1 MAQLTQAEYFPISPL
16 ILRPD
21 FKVPFDIF
29 LRHDDSYVL
38 FNASGRTLTKAKR
51 KELALAGIVTIYVD
65 KRSRKL
71 YHSYIQ
77 ANLIELLEDESIS
90 LSERAQAWTNA
101 ASALSKELFETN
113 LPGPAFKKRY
123 VRFQELIRSSTT
135 FLKSPAPLKNLTKFI
150 GKGYET
156 YHHGISTMVY
166 AVNLMQEYK
175 FEDADVLA
183 CGMGALLH
191 DIGQIGMAEEL
202 LNTDPE
208 NMGPAQFQT
217 YSMHPL
223 IGVRVCANFDL
234 PILATNCILFHHER
248 IRRQGVPHPGL
259 GRGDSPAHPRGR
271 PVQPLRRPDPQP
283 PLQTGHQAVRRPQ
296 GPDRRQG
303 AGGAG
308 HDQAVHQAPV
318 QGGDRVTTGAP
329 GGSAA

>member
-1 MAQLTQAEYFPISPL
+1 MAQLTKAEYFPISPL

-38 FNASGRTLTKAKR
+38 FNASGRMLTKAKR

-65 KRSRKL
+65 KRARKL

-90 LSERAQAWTNA
+90 LAERAQAWTNA

-123 VRFQELIRSSTT
+123 IRFQELVRSSTS
-135 FLKSPAPLKNLTKFI
+135 FLKSPAPLKKLTRFI
-150 GKGYET
+150 GKGYGT

-166 AVNLMQEYK
+166 AVNLMLEYR
-175 FEDADVLA
+175 FEDEDVLA

-191 DIGQIGMAEEL
+191 DIGQVGMEESL
-202 LNTDPE
+202 LNADPE
-208 NMGPAQFQT
+208 TMGPAQHQA
-217 YSMHPL
+217 YAMHPL

-234 PILATNCILFHHER
+234 PVSATNCILFHHER
-248 IRRQGVPHPGL
+248 IDGKGYPTQAANDEIPLPTRVVALCNRYDDLTRNRPYRRAIKPFDALKALTDDKGL
-259 GRGDSPAHPRGR
+259 
-271 PVQPLRRPDPQP
+271 VEPDM
-283 PLQTGHQAVRRPQ
+283 LKRFIKLLSRAEIV
-296 GPDRRQG
+296 
-303 AGGAG
+303 
-308 HDQAVHQAPV
+308 
-318 QGGDRVTTGAP
+318 
-329 GGSAA
+329 

>member
-1 MAQLTQAEYFPISPL
+1 MARLTKAEYFPISPL

-51 KELALAGIVTIYVD
+51 KELAAAGIVTIYVD

-71 YHSYIQ
+71 YHAYIQ
-77 ANLIELLEDESIS
+77 ANLIELLQDESIS
-90 LSERAQAWTNA
+90 LAERAQAWTNA
-101 ASALSKELFETN
+101 ASALSQELFETN

-123 VRFQELIRSSTT
+123 VRFQELIRSSTS
-135 FLKSPAPLKNLTKFI
+135 FLKSPAPLKNLTRFI
-150 GKGYET
+150 GKGYES

-175 FEDADVLA
+175 FEDEEVLA

-191 DIGQIGMAEEL
+191 DIGLVGMEENL

-208 NMGPAQFQT
+208 TMSPAEFQT
-217 YSMHPL
+217 YAMHPL

-234 PILATNCILFHHER
+234 PVIATNCILFHHER
-248 IRRQGVPHPGL
+248 VDGKGYPTQATDQEIPLPTRVVALCNRYDNLTRNRPYNRAIKPFDALKALTDDKGL
-259 GRGDSPAHPRGR
+259 
-271 PVQPLRRPDPQP
+271 VEPDM
-283 PLQTGHQAVRRPQ
+283 LKRFIKLLSRAEIV
-296 GPDRRQG
+296 
-303 AGGAG
+303 
-308 HDQAVHQAPV
+308 
-318 QGGDRVTTGAP
+318 
-329 GGSAA
+329 

>member
-1 MAQLTQAEYFPISPL
+1 MGQLTKAEYFPISPL

-51 KELALAGIVTIYVD
+51 KELALAGIANIYVD

-77 ANLIELLEDESIS
+77 ANLIDLLEDESIS
-90 LSERAQAWTNA
+90 LPERAQAWTNA
-101 ASALSKELFETN
+101 ASALSQELFESN

-166 AVNLMQEYK
+166 AVNLMLEYK
-175 FEDADVLA
+175 YEDDDVLA

-191 DIGQIGMAEEL
+191 DIGQIGMDEEL
-202 LNTDPE
+202 LSVDPAT
-208 NMGPAQFQT
+208 MPPAQFQT

-223 IGVRVCANFDL
+223 VGVRVCANFDL

-248 IRRQGVPHPGL
+248 IDGKGYPTQAAGEEIPLPTRVVSLCNRYDDLTRNRPYRRAIKPFDALKALTDDKGL
-259 GRGDSPAHPRGR
+259 VEPEMIKRFIKLLSRAEI
-271 PVQPLRRPDPQP
+271 V
-283 PLQTGHQAVRRPQ
+283 
-296 GPDRRQG
+296 
-303 AGGAG
+303 
-308 HDQAVHQAPV
+308 
-318 QGGDRVTTGAP
+318 
-329 GGSAA
+329 

>member
-1 MAQLTQAEYFPISPL
+1 MAQMTKAEYFPISPL

-77 ANLIELLEDESIS
+77 ANLIDLLEDESIS
-90 LSERAQAWTNA
+90 LPERAQAWTNA
-101 ASALSKELFETN
+101 ASALSQELFETN

-123 VRFQELIRSSTT
+123 VRFQELIRSSTN
-135 FLKSPAPLKNLTKFI
+135 FLKSPAPLKNLARFI
-150 GKGYET
+150 GKGYGT

-175 FEDADVLA
+175 LEDEDVLA

-191 DIGQIGMAEEL
+191 DIGQVGMDEDL
-202 LNTDPE
+202 LNTDPATMTPTE
-208 NMGPAQFQT
+208 FQA
-217 YSMHPL
+217 YAMHPL

-234 PILATNCILFHHER
+234 PVIATNCILFHHER
-248 IRRQGVPHPGL
+248 YDGKGYPTQASGEEIPLPTRVVALCNRYDDLTRNRPYSRAIKPFDALKALTDDKGL
-259 GRGDSPAHPRGR
+259 
-271 PVQPLRRPDPQP
+271 VEPDMIKRFIK
-283 PLQTGHQAVRRPQ
+283 LLSRAEIV
-296 GPDRRQG
+296 
-303 AGGAG
+303 
-308 HDQAVHQAPV
+308 
-318 QGGDRVTTGAP
+318 
-329 GGSAA
+329 

>member
-1 MAQLTQAEYFPISPL
+1 MAQLTKAEYFPISPL

-38 FNASGRTLTKAKR
+38 FNAHGRTLTKAKR

-71 YHSYIQ
+71 YHGYIQ

-90 LSERAQAWTNA
+90 LAERAQAWTNA

-123 VRFQELIRSSTT
+123 VRFQELIRSSTS
-135 FLKSPAPLKNLTKFI
+135 FLKSPAPLKNLTRFI

-166 AVNLMQEYK
+166 AVNLMLEYGFK
-175 FEDADVLA
+175 DDDVLA

-191 DIGQIGMAEEL
+191 DIGQVGMDESL

-208 NMGPAQFQT
+208 AMGPAQLQA
-217 YSMHPL
+217 YAMHPL
-223 IGVRVCANFDL
+223 VGVRVCANFDL
-234 PILATNCILFHHER
+234 PAIAANCILFHHER
-248 IRRQGVPHPGL
+248 IDGKGYPTQASGEEIPLPTRVVALCNRYDDLTRNRPYCRAIKPFDALKALTDDKGL
-259 GRGDSPAHPRGR
+259 
-271 PVQPLRRPDPQP
+271 VEPDM
-283 PLQTGHQAVRRPQ
+283 LKRFIKLLSRAEIV
-296 GPDRRQG
+296 
-303 AGGAG
+303 
-308 HDQAVHQAPV
+308 
-318 QGGDRVTTGAP
+318 
-329 GGSAA
+329 